1 MEKYCLLQIMGKE
14 QKWERSKLLFR
25 NVSVDPDSISAL
37 IAKYIND
44 VVAHQPKSIRKAV
57 TAPTISFG

>member
-1 MEKYCLLQIMGKE
+1 MGKE

-37 IAKYIND
+37 IAK
-44 VVAHQPKSIRKAV
+44 
-57 TAPTISFG
+57 